1 MNYYNQLD
9 RIRNI
14 ELELEDVYA
23 ELEEDL
29 LDNTEDSDISE
40 FIKLMFEEYNYIEQF
55 RYVLDS
61 FISFNFYELKVGD
74 KLPENILDECRLDTM
89 VQFEFKFRSEN
100 GEEYGFLNIE
110 FDQDHIITNIT
121 SGTY

>member
-9 RIRNI
+9 RIRDI
-14 ELELEDVYA
+14 ELELEDAYA

-40 FIKLMFEEYNYIEQF
+40 FIKLMFEECNHIEQF
-55 RYVLDS
+55 RYVLDA

-74 KLPENILDECRLDTM
+74 ELPENILDECRLDTM

-110 FDQDHIITNIT
+110 FDQDHIITNIV
-121 SGTY
+121 SGMY

>member
-14 ELELEDVYA
+14 ELELEDAYA

-40 FIKLMFEEYNYIEQF
+40 FIKLMFEEYNYIKQF

-89 VQFEFKFRSEN
+89 VHFEFKFRSEN

-110 FDQDHIITNIT
+110 FDQDHIITNIA